1 MSKKNDH
8 LNDCLERLLQGED
21 LESCL
26 QDYPKEAEEL
36 RLLLEMASGIR
47 RYAKTIKLRPEFIAQ
62 TQANLGKA
70 YGSKYCSW
78 KARIAG
84 MLKPVGHWTAVAT
97 AAIAILVFTFAG
109 GLALSALASEDTMP
123 GQALYPVKLATEGVR
138 VAFAFSDAKKVDL
151 LTQFAETRAEE
162 IAYVVEKGGTDQ
174 VEAGLERLE
183 AHLSEVEHIHTQ
195 IAQSKV
201 PRVMAAEGY
210 EDKELRRIESAVRDS
225 STRAVAKL
233 KNIPADPETRDK
245 IIARV
250 EIAYS
255 KAMEAIQSAR

>member
-1 MSKKNDH
+1 MSKKRDH

-47 RYAKTIKLRPEFIAQ
+47 RYAETIKLRPEFIAQ

-70 YGSKYCSW
+70 YESKYRSW

-84 MLKPVGHWTAVAT
+84 ILKPAGHWAAVVAT
-97 AAIAILVFTFAG
+97 AIVVLAFAFAG
-109 GLALSALASEDTMP
+109 GLALSTLASEDTMP
-123 GQALYPVKLATEGVR
+123 GQALYPVKLANEEVR

-162 IAYVVEKGGTDQ
+162 IAYVAEKRDTVQ
-174 VEAGLERLE
+174 VEAALERLE
-183 AHLSEVEHIHTQ
+183 AHLSEVERIHAQ
-195 IAQSKV
+195 RAQSKV
-201 PRVMAAEGY
+201 PGVMAAEGY
-210 EDKELRRIESAVRDS
+210 EDKELRRIESAVRAS
-225 STRAVAKL
+225 STRVVAKL

-255 KAMEAIQSAR
+255 KAMEAAR